1 MCNEAEAVKNE
12 IEAVKT
18 QFIKYS
24 DVFNDLKPE
33 SMPPFFHQGSIL
45 ITTQLVATMKNA
57 NEIQGVFTQFMDAL
71 RLKKFTRSELDV
83 NNLHAKMLSENIA
96 IVSGSAIRYK
106 QDADAEVELERI
118 GITYTFCK
126 DIPEAT
132 AATLEPKDGVW
143 KIVSGIIHQPEN
155 AIAL

>member
-1 MCNEAEAVKNE
+1 MSNE
-12 IEAVKT
+12 IEAVKA
-18 QFIKYS
+18 QFINYS
-24 DVFNDLKPE
+24 EVFNELKPE
-33 SMPPFFHQGSIL
+33 LIPPFFNQGAVL
-45 ITTQLVATMKNA
+45 ITTPLVATMKNA
-57 NEIQGVFTQFMDAL
+57 MEIQGVFTKFMDSL
-71 RLKKFTRSELDV
+71 RDKKFTRSELDV

-106 QDADAEVELERI
+106 KDSDVEVELERI

-132 AATLEPKDGVW
+132 ATTQASKDDIW

>member
-1 MCNEAEAVKNE
+1 MSNQLEAVK
-12 IEAVKT
+12 A
-18 QFIKYS
+18 QFIEYS
-24 DVFNDLKPE
+24 EVFNDLKPE
-33 SMPPFFHQGSIL
+33 SMPPFFHQGSVL
-45 ITTQLVATMKNA
+45 ITTPVVATMKDA
-57 NEIQGVFTQFMDAL
+57 IEIQGVFTQFMNAL
-71 RLKKFTRSELDV
+71 RAKNFTRSKLDV
-83 NNLHAKMLSENIA
+83 KNLQAKMLSENLA

-106 QDADAEVELERI
+106 KDTDVEVELERI

-132 AATLEPKDGVW
+132 ATTQEPNDGVW